1 MQEIRHYFGFKK
13 DPFPQDVAVKDLYP
27 LPGLGPLE
35 KRVLFALNQRA
46 ISVITG
52 DVGSGKSTALRYIAS
67 KCHPSEYQLITIVGG
82 AYSTIEL
89 YRQILME
96 FGTRYYS
103 YQVTI
108 MTQII
113 REGILEIASRNVVP
127 LLMIDEAHLLK
138 REVFVHLHTLAQFE
152 YDSRPVLPVILCGQD
167 FLLDHLMASAARPLA
182 SRILGRSHLEAL
194 KKEVM
199 GEYLAHHVKL
209 AGSSKTLFSDE
220 AVFAIHQNSGGLLRK
235 ANSLAKAALLAASMD
250 ESQTVAPEHVRVAST
265 EII

>member
-1 MQEIRHYFGFKK
+1 MVNMRHYFGFKK

-27 LPGLGPLE
+27 LPGLSPLE
-35 KRVLFALNQRA
+35 QRVMFALNQKA

-67 KCHPSEYQLITIVGG
+67 KCHPSEYQLITIVAG

-113 REGILEIASRNVVP
+113 REAILEIASRNVVP
-127 LLMIDEAHLLK
+127 LLMID
-138 REVFVHLHTLAQFE
+138 
-152 YDSRPVLPVILCGQD
+152 
-167 FLLDHLMASAARPLA
+167 
-182 SRILGRSHLEAL
+182 
-194 KKEVM
+194 
-199 GEYLAHHVKL
+199 
-209 AGSSKTLFSDE
+209 
-220 AVFAIHQNSGGLLRK
+220 
-235 ANSLAKAALLAASMD
+235 
-250 ESQTVAPEHVRVAST
+250 
-265 EII
+265 